1 MSMTIHEA
9 GSGRSDINV
18 APLVDVVLVLLII
31 FMVITP
37 LVQTGHEV
45 RVPPSTSGPGG
56 LDGRLIVRLTCDG
69 SVFLNA
75 ERVTRS
81 EFPARL
87 HDVLATRRRDVT
99 LVAASGEL
107 AYEQVARFLEECRSA
122 GAGEIG
128 LVLEELTGG

>member
-1 MSMTIHEA
+1 MSMTTHDA
-9 GSGRSDINV
+9 GSGRSEINV
-18 APLVDVVLVLLII
+18 TPLVDVVLVLLII

-45 RVPPSTSGPGG
+45 RLPPAPSGGNAPGG
-56 LDGRLIVRLTCDG
+56 HLVVRLDRDG
-69 SVFLNA
+69 SVLLDA

-87 HDVLATRRRDVT
+87 RDVLATRQRDVT

-128 LVLEELTGG
+128 LVLEEPTGG

>member
-1 MSMTIHEA
+1 MSMATHEA
-9 GSGRSDINV
+9 GSGRGEINV
-18 APLVDVVLVLLII
+18 TPLVDVVLVLLII

-45 RVPPSTSGPGG
+45 RVPPTSTGQGDPAGQHV
-56 LDGRLIVRLTCDG
+56 VRLALDG
-69 SVFLNA
+69 SVLLNA

-87 HDVLATRRRDVT
+87 RDALATHGGGVT

-107 AYEQVARFLEECRSA
+107 DYEHVARFLEECRSA

-128 LVLEELTGG
+128 IVLEKLTGV

>member
-1 MSMTIHEA
+1 MSMTTHEA
-9 GSGRSDINV
+9 ASGRGEINV
-18 APLVDVVLVLLII
+18 TPLVDVVLVLLII

-45 RVPPSTSGPGG
+45 RVPPTSTGG
-56 LDGRLIVRLTCDG
+56 GDPAGRLVVRLTLEG
-69 SVFLNA
+69 SVLLNT

-87 HDVLATRRRDVT
+87 RDLLATRGGGVT

-107 AYEQVARFLEECRSA
+107 DYEQVARFLEECRSA

-128 LVLEELTGG
+128 IVLEEPAGG